1 MKKITLAEKEYLD
14 EAVKR
19 FLSARNRVA
28 FTGAGISVESGI
40 DDFRS
45 PGGLWSKYSPDEYA
59 TLDVFKRYPEKAWM
73 LYRELGKGL
82 VGKEPNGAH
91 HVLASMEK
99 QGLLQGVVTQN
110 IDNLHQDAGSSVVLE
125 IHGDHKHLQCIFC
138 GDLALLSADILT
150 DQQVPLCVHC
160 GQALKPN
167 VVLFGE
173 NVRHLEEINQLLHR
187 CDVLLVIGTSANVYP
202 AAALPLQVKGQ
213 GGSVF
218 AFNLEETDLTRTS
231 SHFGSA
237 SDYFFQ
243 GRASALLEMFAKELG
258 L

>member
-19 FLSARNRVA
+19 FLAARNRVA
-28 FTGAGISVESGI
+28 LTGAGISVESGI

-59 TLDVFKRYPEKAWM
+59 TLDVFRRNPEKAWR

-82 VGKEPNGAH
+82 VGKKPNGAH
-91 HVLASMEK
+91 HVLARLEK
-99 QGLLQGVVTQN
+99 QGLLRGVVTQN

-125 IHGDHKHLQCIFC
+125 IHGDHKHLQCISC
-138 GDLALLSADILT
+138 GDLVTLGADILT
-150 DQQVPLCVHC
+150 DQQVPRCSHC
-160 GQALKPN
+160 DQALKPN

-173 NVRHLEEINQLLHR
+173 NVRHLEEINALLHG

-213 GGSVF
+213 GGSIF
-218 AFNLEETDLTRTS
+218 AFNLEETDLTKTTGNY
-231 SHFGSA
+231 GST

-243 GRASALLEMFAKELG
+243 GSASALLEMFAKEVG
-258 L
+258 V